1 MGCDTYGRIKGH
13 IRPENI
19 VNFIHQKWDKNVR
32 NEVSKHIYKPISMCN
47 WNFKI
52 NDNCDDRYNWY
63 VDYGFIIFK
72 YNGEERALFYN
83 YENINSYEN
92 SEYYAEY
99 ELDDMIRSETTFI
112 SLSYYGS
119 SVEIIKEIVAHFG
132 GGWVDDNDCDDDPYY
147 PVVTNVDGNIEPV
160 RYVTMEEIRKVFGN
174 NVVIKDK

>member
-19 VNFIHQKWDKNVR
+19 VNFIRQKWDMNAKNG
-32 NEVSKHIYKPISMCN
+32 VSKHIYKPISMCN
-47 WNFKI
+47 WNFTI

-63 VDYGFIIFK
+63 ADYGFITFK

-83 YENINSYEN
+83 YENINSCEN
-92 SEYYAEY
+92 LEYYSDY
-99 ELDDMIRSETTFI
+99 GLSNMVRSETTFI
-112 SLSYYGS
+112 SLSYYGA

-147 PVVTNVDGNIEPV
+147 PVNQSVDGNIEPV
-160 RYVTMEEIRKVFGN
+160 RYVTMEEIRKVFGSN
-174 NVVIKDK
+174 IVIRG

>member
-1 MGCDTYGRIKGH
+1 MGCDTCGRIKGH

-19 VNFIHQKWDKNVR
+19 VNFIQQKWDLNAKNG
-32 NEVSKHIYKPISMCN
+32 VSKHIYKPISMCN
-47 WNFKI
+47 WNFTI

-63 VDYGFIIFK
+63 ADYGFISFN

-92 SEYYAEY
+92 LEHYTEYRLAN
-99 ELDDMIRSETTFI
+99 MVRSETTFI
-112 SLSYYGS
+112 SLGYYGA

-147 PVVTNVDGNIEPV
+147 PVNQSVDGKIEPV

-174 NVVIKDK
+174 NVVIKE